1 MHWIVNRWGDA
12 LKISRVEDIHSFPLV
27 LLLISMLLFAV
38 NPVTNLISRYEE
50 KRADDYA
57 VQFTEDPEAGIVT
70 FQKLAKTGLSEV
82 NPPLLVKIF
91 RYSHPTMLER
101 ISKLEEESIRL
112 QNQQQE

>member
-1 MHWIVNRWGDA
+1 MHWIVNRWGPA
-12 LKISRVEDIHSFPLV
+12 LKISKIEDIQSFPLV

-38 NPVTNLISRYEE
+38 NPLTNLISRYEE
-50 KRADDYA
+50 KRADNYA
-57 VQFTEDPEAGIVT
+57 IQLTDNPEAGIVT

-112 QNQQQE
+112 QNEKQ

>member
-1 MHWIVNRWGDA
+1 MGAA
-12 LKISRVEDIHSFPLV
+12 LKIAKVEDIQSFPLI
-27 LLLISMLLFAV
+27 LLLTSMLLFTV
-38 NPVTNLISRYEE
+38 NPLTNVISRYEE
-50 KRADDYA
+50 KRADHYA
-57 VQFTEDPEAGIVT
+57 VELTENPEAGIVT

-112 QNQQQE
+112 QNQKK